1 MGAFIPFAA
10 ELKNKNLK
18 FHIVSRFFFCML
30 CFSFSAVKVMRKLNC
45 LDVFLKLPS
54 NIQALSSSAAGLCCG
69 VSRLSFSQ
77 KVMDVSGHLFAS
89 S

>member
-18 FHIVSRFFFCML
+18 FHIVSRFFL
-30 CFSFSAVKVMRKLNC
+30 YAFSFSAVKVMRKLNC

-54 NIQALSSSAAGLCCG
+54 NIQALSSSSAGLCCG